1 MRISFFSPDE
11 DSCINRRNVGKFLTC
26 FYVFSAS
33 RAWLN
38 LFIEVL
44 ASPKQ
49 KDWFRNVWVGPLDDF
64 VCDSLL
70 VISKDC
76 VHYLT
81 IAMVPK
87 VQPVGQIRTEK
98 DSNPTRELS

>member
-1 MRISFFSPDE
+1 M
-11 DSCINRRNVGKFLTC
+11 VQL
-26 FYVFSAS
+26 
-33 RAWLN
+33 RAVTL
-38 LFIEVL
+38 LIKL
-44 ASPKQ
+44 LI
-49 KDWFRNVWVGPLDDF
+49 WFRNVWVGPLDDF

>member
-1 MRISFFSPDE
+1 VLTCRGISFFSPDE

-49 KDWFRNVWVGPLDDF
+49 KDGN
-64 VCDSLL
+64 
-70 VISKDC
+70 
-76 VHYLT
+76 
-81 IAMVPK
+81 
-87 VQPVGQIRTEK
+87 
-98 DSNPTRELS
+98 